1 MRFLLFLLCQTFLR
15 LAFNVTFCE
24 RRNWR
29 PFWYN
34 TALSKWESPH
44 FFASFKFRKLHA
56 NVFKSAAILP
66 RNGQFVLTTS
76 TNDRTVNQSI
86 PRWCYYTPRSIP
98 MTIFSPFEI
107 LSYRREDNTLCNF
120 PSIFEPA
127 LKIVLKVADEIQK
140 NTTLKIALTYLKS
153 RRCIALKKIS
163 LQIVLCNMHHF
174 QLRQGTRA
182 RWKKKGLQHP
192 AETSEFIFEST
203 AFDSSFSFTIYIQY
217 KLYLRLAGHISRV

>member
-1 MRFLLFLLCQTFLR
+1 MPLTQTNNFHISWGSLFFVCVKRFYI
-15 LAFNVTFCE
+15 AFSVFFCE

-44 FFASFKFRKLHA
+44 FFARFKFRKLHA

-107 LSYRREDNTLCNF
+107 LSYWREDNTLYNF

-127 LKIVLKVADEIQK
+127 LKIVLKVITRPDQ
-140 NTTLKIALTYLKS
+140 
-153 RRCIALKKIS
+153 
-163 LQIVLCNMHHF
+163 F
-174 QLRQGTRA
+174 QWRFFARLRSWVIGA
-182 RWKKKGLQHP
+182 RTILFAIFPQFLSQH
-192 AETSEFIFEST
+192 
-203 AFDSSFSFTIYIQY
+203 
-217 KLYLRLAGHISRV
+217 

>member
-15 LAFNVTFCE
+15 LAFSVTFCE

-29 PFWYN
+29 PFWYH

-44 FFASFKFRKLHA
+44 FFARFKFRKLHA
-56 NVFKSAAILP
+56 NVIKSAAILP

-76 TNDRTVNQSI
+76 TNDKQSI
-86 PRWCYYTPRSIP
+86 SRSQGDVITRP
-98 MTIFSPFEI
+98 DQFQWRFLARLRSWVIGARTILFAI
-107 LSYRREDNTLCNF
+107 F

-153 RRCIALKKIS
+153 RRCIALKKYRYKSSYVTCITFNYGRE
-163 LQIVLCNMHHF
+163 LG
-174 QLRQGTRA
+174 RGE
-182 RWKKKGLQHP
+182 KK
-192 AETSEFIFEST
+192 
-203 AFDSSFSFTIYIQY
+203 
-217 KLYLRLAGHISRV
+217 RLAASGRNVWVHFWINSVWLVIFVYHIYSI

>member
-1 MRFLLFLLCQTFLR
+1 
-15 LAFNVTFCE
+15 
-24 RRNWR
+24 
-29 PFWYN
+29 
-34 TALSKWESPH
+34 
-44 FFASFKFRKLHA
+44 
-56 NVFKSAAILP
+56 
-66 RNGQFVLTTS
+66 
-76 TNDRTVNQSI
+76 
-86 PRWCYYTPRSIP
+86 

-153 RRCIALKKIS
+153 RRCIAPKKYRYKSSYVTCITFKYGRE
-163 LQIVLCNMHHF
+163 LG
-174 QLRQGTRA
+174 RGE
-182 RWKKKGLQHP
+182 KKKGLQHP

>member
-1 MRFLLFLLCQTFLR
+1 MRFPLFLLRQTFLH
-15 LAFNVTFCE
+15 LAFSVTFCE

-44 FFASFKFRKLHA
+44 FFARFKFRKLHT

-66 RNGQFVLTTS
+66 RNGQFVLMTS

-98 MTIFSPFEI
+98 MTIFSPCEI
-107 LSYRREDNTLCNF
+107 LSYRRVDNPLCNF

-127 LKIVLKVADEIQK
+127 LKIVLKFSNEFRKHTA
-140 NTTLKIALTYLKS
+140 LKIAWHTLKVDAVLRS
-153 RRCIALKKIS
+153 KN
-163 LQIVLCNMHHF
+163 IVTN
-174 QLRQGTRA
+174 
-182 RWKKKGLQHP
+182 
-192 AETSEFIFEST
+192 
-203 AFDSSFSFTIYIQY
+203 
-217 KLYLRLAGHISRV
+217 RLM

>member
-1 MRFLLFLLCQTFLR
+1 MLLFAKGVTDALFDIILLLVNENLR
-15 LAFNVTFCE
+15 I
-24 RRNWR
+24 
-29 PFWYN
+29 
-34 TALSKWESPH
+34 
-44 FFASFKFRKLHA
+44 FFARFKFRKLHA

-127 LKIVLKVADEIQK
+127 LKIVLKLADEIQK

-153 RRCIALKKIS
+153 RRCIALKKYRYKSSYVTCITFNYGRELGRS
-163 LQIVLCNMHHF
+163 E
-174 QLRQGTRA
+174 
-182 RWKKKGLQHP
+182 KKK
-192 AETSEFIFEST
+192 
-203 AFDSSFSFTIYIQY
+203 
-217 KLYLRLAGHISRV
+217 KRLAASGRNVWVHFWINSVWLVIFVYHIYSI

>member
-15 LAFNVTFCE
+15 LAFSVTFCE

-44 FFASFKFRKLHA
+44 FFARFKFRKLHA
-56 NVFKSAAILP
+56 NVIKSATILP

-107 LSYRREDNTLCNF
+107 LSYRHEDNTLCNF

-127 LKIVLKVADEIQK
+127 LKIVLKVAGEIQK

-153 RRCIALKKIS
+153 RRCIALKKYRYKSSYVTCITFNYGRE
-163 LQIVLCNMHHF
+163 LG
-174 QLRQGTRA
+174 RGE
-182 RWKKKGLQHP
+182 KKKASSIRPKRL
-192 AETSEFIFEST
+192 
-203 AFDSSFSFTIYIQY
+203 SSFLNQQRLTRHFRLPYIFN
-217 KLYLRLAGHISRV
+217 INCT

>member
-1 MRFLLFLLCQTFLR
+1 MRFPLFLLRQTFLH
-15 LAFNVTFCE
+15 LAFSVTFCE
-24 RRNWR
+24 RRNWC

-44 FFASFKFRKLHA
+44 FFARFKFHKLHT

-66 RNGQFVLTTS
+66 RNGQFVLVTS

-98 MTIFSPFEI
+98 MTIFRPCEI
-107 LSYRREDNTLCNF
+107 LSYRRVDNTLCNF

-127 LKIVLKVADEIQK
+127 LEIVLKVANEFQK
-140 NTTLKIALTYLKS
+140 HTALKIALTYIKR

-182 RWKKKGLQHP
+182 RWKKKRLEASGRNVWVHFWINSVWLV
-192 AETSEFIFEST
+192 IFVYH
-203 AFDSSFSFTIYIQY
+203 IYSI
-217 KLYLRLAGHISRV
+217 

>member
-1 MRFLLFLLCQTFLR
+1 
-15 LAFNVTFCE
+15 
-24 RRNWR
+24 
-29 PFWYN
+29 
-34 TALSKWESPH
+34 
-44 FFASFKFRKLHA
+44 
-56 NVFKSAAILP
+56 
-66 RNGQFVLTTS
+66 
-76 TNDRTVNQSI
+76 
-86 PRWCYYTPRSIP
+86 

-107 LSYRREDNTLCNF
+107 LSYRREDNTLCNL

-153 RRCIALKKIS
+153 RRCIALKKYRYKSSYVTCITFKYGRE
-163 LQIVLCNMHHF
+163 LG
-174 QLRQGTRA
+174 RGE
-182 RWKKKGLQHP
+182 KKRLQHP